1 MRAALSE
8 ALRVLR
14 DNLEA
19 ERDRWGL
26 WLPVAMGAGIALYF
40 SLPAE
45 PPLAAG
51 PTALAV
57 GGLLLLILLR
67 RRPALRY
74 LVYGLIAAAVGFSA
88 AELRTVSVAA
98 PMLNGRL
105 QAVQLQARV
114 DEVELLVDNRRLLL
128 DDLAIDGQTRVPAF
142 IRLRLAASDDTPL
155 EPGDRIGVRATLG
168 PPSRPVAPGAFDFR
182 RQFYFDRIGGIGF
195 ALGHVHGLPAAP
207 DTASGSVMR
216 WVMGG
221 FADLRSII
229 EGRISAALPD
239 PDQAGVAIAYVT
251 GIQTAVSPPA
261 LTAMRNAG
269 LAHLLA
275 VAGLHLGLAAGILF
289 FFSRALFALM
299 PAIALRWPI
308 KKWAAVI
315 ALLGAVFYTLL
326 TGARVPVVRSCLMA
340 AFVLLGVVVDRRPIT
355 MRPVAWAAFAILLLR
370 PESMTGASFQLS
382 FAAIVA
388 LTAIWE
394 RIGRGR
400 YRPGSALKRV
410 LREIFDLVVTS
421 LTATLAT
428 AAFAIYQFDRMSNYG
443 LIANILAVPI
453 TGFWVMPWL
462 ILSLLLMPFGLERL
476 ALAPAGLGIGA
487 ILWTAR
493 TVSSW
498 PGAIAIVPSMPATG
512 IALIALGGLWLC
524 LWRRAW
530 RFAGLAG
537 VAAGFALMFWV
548 RAPDILVAED
558 AGLVAVRATDGSLRF
573 SSARADRF
581 VAEEWLRDAGQTDR
595 VTWGDRPADH
605 LACDGMDCRYRQGK
619 RQVAILQDGE
629 NFVAACSEAD
639 LVITLETAPG
649 PCRALLIDRARLA
662 RDGAFAVWLDGD
674 GVKIKS
680 VREGEGDWP
689 WSPAPAETSAAAP

>member
-51 PTALAV
+51 PTVLAV

-74 LVYGLIAAAVGFSA
+74 PVYGLIAAAVGFSA

-98 PMLNGRL
+98 PMLAGRL

-207 DTASGSVMR
+207 DSASGSVMR
-216 WVMGG
+216 WLMGG

-289 FFSRALFALM
+289 FFGRALFALM

-498 PGAIAIVPSMPATG
+498 PGAIAIVPSMPVAG

-524 LWRRAW
+524 LWRRPW

-558 AGLVAVRATDGSLRF
+558 AGLVAVRAADGSLRF

-595 VTWGDRPADH
+595 VTWGDRPTDH

-629 NFVAACSEAD
+629 NFAAACSEAD
-639 LVITLETAPG
+639 LVITLEAAPG
-649 PCRALLIDRARLA
+649 PCRAPLIDRTRLA

-674 GVKIKS
+674 GVKIQS

-689 WSPAPAETSAAAP
+689 WSPAPAETSAAGP

>member
-1 MRAALSE
+1 
-8 ALRVLR
+8 
-14 DNLEA
+14 
-19 ERDRWGL
+19 
-26 WLPVAMGAGIALYF
+26 
-40 SLPAE
+40 
-45 PPLAAG
+45 
-51 PTALAV
+51 
-57 GGLLLLILLR
+57 
-67 RRPALRY
+67 
-74 LVYGLIAAAVGFSA
+74 
-88 AELRTVSVAA
+88 VAA

-195 ALGHVHGLPAAP
+195 ALGHVRSLPGAP
-207 DTASGSVMR
+207 ETASGSLMR

-400 YRPGSALKRV
+400 NRPGSALKRV

-639 LVITLETAPG
+639 LVITLEAAPG

-689 WSPAPAETSAAAP
+689 WSPAPAETSAAGP